1 MTTGQHI
8 TQKVS
13 NISRA
18 SGAVPFH
25 DFSWGTGEVT
35 EGEKS
40 SAERGAAARGTYGA
54 KRDRCKRGKSCGAA
68 CIFYRKDC
76 VLDLPVSVQSNI
88 RAVRK
93 MLVDKMER
101 GEISDREASRT
112 FLQATGIG
120 KVKGEKGRLS
130 REQLGTAAKDVKWE
144 QKGDRQVRVKDRLT
158 PAQSRLREA
167 TTKADLKQK
176 REDFQE
182 AIRGSKDGTVPGL
195 RKEIP
200 DAKQRQA
207 KVKELLDQ
215 AITHGYGVRDAKAK
229 PTAEYINGVSKAENQ
244 ARIRKLADLEDQL
257 KSGRLT
263 KEEYNTKAFEINAG
277 MFVKNSTPSEVL
289 FMAAAISPEARSYL
303 MTAGKTAAANVYPE
317 RFPGRE
323 SMPVGDQK
331 GTGKEVERAW
341 MMHNLKIMMDTNF
354 KDIYSGTSYRIL
366 QQDLE
371 HLTPETY
378 AKQFG
383 VANVGGNKTFALS
396 NANQTRG
403 NSPLSYFFRDNPNG
417 FFKGV
422 EFNPDGTVNTSALT
436 RSRAGSTGRASIEAA
451 IQQRNQSVKGILAT
465 IAALPASEL
474 KAQDRAKLIAK
485 IVSEHT
491 NASRSVT
498 IAKTARGENA
508 YSWFGGKFTGGWP
521 GAKDLGNKI
530 TTAIG
535 RWEEQGDEGS
545 RKLMQLTNLMS
556 RVQNSLLDI
565 NNIQVKGSPLR
576 GQLSSDAEVAA
587 TIKREIPNRMS
598 SFQSEFDALLDS

>member
-18 SGAVPFH
+18 SDAVPFH

-76 VLDLPVSVQSNI
+76 VLDLPLSVQSNI

-263 KEEYNTKAFEINAG
+263 KEEYNKKAFELNAG
-277 MFVKNSTPSEVL
+277 MFVKNSTQSEV
-289 FMAAAISPEARSYL
+289 
-303 MTAGKTAAANVYPE
+303 
-317 RFPGRE
+317 
-323 SMPVGDQK
+323 
-331 GTGKEVERAW
+331 
-341 MMHNLKIMMDTNF
+341 
-354 KDIYSGTSYRIL
+354 
-366 QQDLE
+366 
-371 HLTPETY
+371 
-378 AKQFG
+378 
-383 VANVGGNKTFALS
+383 
-396 NANQTRG
+396 
-403 NSPLSYFFRDNPNG
+403 
-417 FFKGV
+417 
-422 EFNPDGTVNTSALT
+422 
-436 RSRAGSTGRASIEAA
+436 
-451 IQQRNQSVKGILAT
+451 
-465 IAALPASEL
+465 
-474 KAQDRAKLIAK
+474 
-485 IVSEHT
+485 
-491 NASRSVT
+491 
-498 IAKTARGENA
+498 
-508 YSWFGGKFTGGWP
+508 
-521 GAKDLGNKI
+521 
-530 TTAIG
+530 
-535 RWEEQGDEGS
+535 
-545 RKLMQLTNLMS
+545 
-556 RVQNSLLDI
+556 
-565 NNIQVKGSPLR
+565 
-576 GQLSSDAEVAA
+576 
-587 TIKREIPNRMS
+587 
-598 SFQSEFDALLDS
+598 

>member
-1 MTTGQHI
+1 MGHHTP
-8 TQKVS
+8 QKVS
-13 NISRA
+13 NISREQE
-18 SGAVPFH
+18 GGVPFH
-25 DFSWGTGEVT
+25 DFSWGTGQVT

-54 KRDRCKRGKSCGAA
+54 KRDRCKKGKSCGAA

-76 VLDLPVSVQSNI
+76 VLDLPVSVQSNV

-93 MLVDKMER
+93 MLVDKMSR
-101 GEISDREASRT
+101 GEISDREASRV
-112 FLQATGIG
+112 FLQSTGIG
-120 KVKGEKGRLS
+120 NVKDAKGRLS

-144 QKGDRQVRVKDRLT
+144 QKGDKLVRTKEKLT
-158 PAQSRLREA
+158 PAQSRLRETA
-167 TTKADLKQK
+167 TKADLKQK
-176 REDFQE
+176 REDFLE

-200 DAKQRQA
+200 DKNERQA

-215 AITHGYGVRDAKAK
+215 AIKHGYGVRDAKAK
-229 PTAEYINGVSKAENQ
+229 PTEEYINGVSKAENQ

-263 KEEYNTKAFEINAG
+263 KEEYNARALEINAS

-323 SMPVGDQK
+323 AVPVGDQK

-371 HLTPETY
+371 HLAPETY

-383 VANVGGNKTFALS
+383 AANVGGNKTFALS

-403 NSPLSYFFRDNPNG
+403 NSPLTYFLRDNPNG
-417 FFKGV
+417 FFKGMQ
-422 EFNPDGTVNTSALT
+422 FNADGTVSASALAQ
-436 RSRAGSTGRASIEAA
+436 SRAGSAGKAALETSIK
-451 IQQRNQSVKGILAT
+451 QRNQSVRSILAT

-474 KAQDRAKLIAK
+474 KAADRAKLIAK

-530 TTAIG
+530 TEAIG
-535 RWEEQGDEGS
+535 RWEDQGDAGS
-545 RKLMQLTNLMS
+545 KKLMQLTNLMG

-565 NNIQVKGSPLR
+565 NNIPVKGAPLR
-576 GQLSSDAEVAA
+576 GQLSSDSEVAA
-587 TIKREIPNRMS
+587 TIKREIPARMNA
-598 SFQSEFDALLDS
+598 FQAEFDDLLGS